1 MAKSVRKKNKKVVL
15 AYSGG
20 LDTSCCVRWLKDR
33 GWDVVCFMADLG
45 QALDVEIAR
54 KRAKAAGATKL
65 YVKNLRKEFIE
76 DFIWP
81 TLKAG
86 AVYEGKYY
94 LATALGRPLIGK
106 YLVEVAHKEGAVAV
120 AHGCTGKGNDQVRI
134 ELAVRMLDPK
144 LKIIAPVREWEFRS
158 REEEV
163 DYCRLHGIPIDVS
176 KKKVYS
182 IDENLWGVSIECGIL
197 EDPYA
202 EPPKDAFQITKD
214 PAEVRKSP
222 TYVEIEF
229 RKGIPVALNG
239 KRLSGESLI
248 KELNKL
254 GGEYGVGRID
264 MVEDRL
270 VGIKS
275 REVYEAPAG
284 HILYLAHR
292 ELEMLVLDRDT
303 LFFKDNMANR
313 FAQLVYYGLWY
324 SPLRRA
330 MSAFVDVTQERVSGV
345 VRLKIGPGWVQV
357 VGRKSPYTRYKKS
370 LASYD
375 ESDTFDHSA
384 AEGFIK
390 LWGLPFEG

>member
-1 MAKSVRKKNKKVVL
+1 MAKTKKKNRKIVL

-33 GWDVVCFMADLG
+33 GWDVICFMADLG
-45 QALDVEIAR
+45 QALDVDTAR
-54 KRAKAAGATKL
+54 KRAKSAGASKL

-106 YLVEVAHKEGAVAV
+106 YLVEVAHKEGAIAV

-163 DYCRLHGIPIDVS
+163 DYCQLHDIPIDVS

-214 PAEVRKSP
+214 PSEVKKSP

-229 RKGIPVALNG
+229 RRGIPVALNG
-239 KRLSGESLI
+239 KRLSGERLI
-248 KELNKL
+248 KELNRL

-275 REVYEAPAG
+275 REVYEAPAA

-324 SPLRRA
+324 SPLRQA

-345 VRLKIGPGWVQV
+345 VRLKVGPGWVQV
-357 VGRKSPYTRYKKS
+357 VGRKSPYSRYKKA

-375 ESDTFDHSA
+375 ESDRFDHSA

-390 LWGLPFEG
+390 LWGLPFEE

>member
-1 MAKSVRKKNKKVVL
+1 MGNKKVVL

-45 QALDVEIAR
+45 QDFDLKTAQ
-54 KRAKAAGATKL
+54 KRAKAAGASKL

-81 TLKAG
+81 TLKAQ
-86 AVYEGKYY
+86 AKYEGKYY

-106 YLVEVAHKEGAVAV
+106 YLVEIAHQEGASAV

-144 LKIIAPVREWEFRS
+144 LKIIAPVREWEFKS

-163 DYCRLHGIPIDVS
+163 EYCQLHGIPVDVT

-197 EDPYA
+197 EDPWV
-202 EPPKDAFQITKD
+202 EPPSDAYQITKD
-214 PAEVRKSP
+214 PAKVKKSP
-222 TYVEIEF
+222 VYLEIGFE
-229 RKGIPVALNG
+229 KGIPVSLNG
-239 KRLSGESLI
+239 KRMKGEALI
-248 KELNKL
+248 KELNRL

-264 MVEDRL
+264 MIEDRL

-275 REVYEAPAG
+275 REIYEAPSA
-284 HILYLAHR
+284 HILYIAHK

-303 LFFKDNMANR
+303 LHFKALVSNR
-313 FAQLVYYGLWY
+313 FAQLVYFGLWY
-324 SPLRRA
+324 SPLRK
-330 MSAFVDVTQERVSGV
+330 SLTAFVESTQERVSGV

-357 VGRKSPYTRYKKS
+357 VGRKSRYSRYKKD
-370 LASYD
+370 LATYEAD
-375 ESDTFDHSA
+375 DRFDHKS

-390 LWGLPFEG
+390 LWGLPFEE